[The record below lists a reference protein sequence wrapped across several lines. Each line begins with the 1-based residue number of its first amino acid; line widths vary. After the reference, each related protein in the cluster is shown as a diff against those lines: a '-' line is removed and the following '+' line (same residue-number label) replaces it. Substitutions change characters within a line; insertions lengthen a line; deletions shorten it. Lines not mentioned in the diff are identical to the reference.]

1 MQSQLLFNQWFGK
14 AVGATCAVIWAP
26 ADPLWLAVAVICGIA
41 LGHLYDHWA
50 SLHHDDDQAALT
62 RIGQRHQTQRSP
74 HLEYL
79 FAGLGR
85 IAKAGGR
92 VQPQHIAYTEQV
104 MAQMGLSPQAR
115 HQAKAWFS
123 DGKNRNFPIQAL
135 SRECLQPTE
144 QGSAS
149 RQSMLRCFCSLVAI
163 EPSDA
168 ALSQLKLLG
177 GYLGF
182 APSRV
187 AREYGDIASRYRKQ
201 TATARGSARARTA
214 AGTPPDPALQAA
226 YRLLQIEP
234 TASFDQVKHAYRQQ
248 VSRCHPDKL
257 AGNASAAQKHSA
269 EDKMIAL
276 RNALELIKA
285 QTP

>member
-1 MQSQLLFNQWFGK
+1 MQSHLLFNQWFGK

-26 ADPLWLAVAVICGIA
+26 ADPLWLSIAIICGIA

-50 SLHHDDDQAALT
+50 HLHHDDDQATLT
-62 RIGQRHQTQRSP
+62 RIGLHHQTNRSP

-92 VQPQHIAYTEQV
+92 VQPEHIAYAEQV
-104 MAQMGLSPQAR
+104 MKQMGLTDPVKQ
-115 HQAKAWFS
+115 QAKAWFS
-123 DGKNRNFPIQAL
+123 DGKNSNFPLQAL
-135 SRECLQPTE
+135 SRECLQPTD

-182 APSRV
+182 APNRV
-187 AREYGDIASRYRKQ
+187 AREYGDIASRYQSQTSKQ
-201 TATARGSARARTA
+201 DKPSTDADKSPAE
-214 AGTPPDPALQAA
+214 DPALQAA
-226 YRLLQIEP
+226 YALLQVNK
-234 TASFDQVKHAYRQQ
+234 TASFDEVKHAYRQQ
-248 VSRCHPDKL
+248 VSRSHPDKL
-257 AGNASAAQKHSA
+257 ASNASAAEKQA
-269 EDKMIAL
+269 AQDEMIAL
-276 RNALELIKA
+276 RDALELIK
-285 QTP
+285 THCT

>member
-26 ADPLWLAVAVICGIA
+26 ADPLWLPVAIISGIA

-50 SLHHDDDQAALT
+50 HLHHDNDQATLT
-62 RIGQRHQTQRSP
+62 RIGKRHQTNRSP

-92 VQPQHIAYTEQV
+92 VQPEHIAYTEQV
-104 MAQMGLSPQAR
+104 MNQMGLTNPVRQ
-115 HQAKAWFS
+115 QAKAWFS
-123 DGKNRNFPIQAL
+123 DGKNSNFPLQAL

-182 APSRV
+182 APNRV
-187 AREYGDIASRYRKQ
+187 AREYGDIASRYQKQ
-201 TATARGSARARTA
+201 TSKQARPATKQNPAV
-214 AGTPPDPALQAA
+214 DPALEAA
-226 YRLLQIEP
+226 YALLQIDK
-234 TASFDQVKHAYRQQ
+234 TASFDKVKHAYRQQ
-248 VSRCHPDKL
+248 VSRSHPDKL
-257 AGNASAAQKHSA
+257 AGNASAADKQA
-269 EDKMIAL
+269 AQDKMVAL
-276 RNALELIKA
+276 RNALELIKSRCA
-285 QTP
+285 

>member
-1 MQSQLLFNQWFGK
+1 MQSHLLFNQWFGK

-26 ADPLWLAVAVICGIA
+26 ADPLWLSVAIICGIA

-50 SLHHDDDQAALT
+50 HLHHDDDQATLT
-62 RIGQRHQTQRSP
+62 RIGQRHQTNRSP

-92 VQPQHIAYTEQV
+92 VQPEHIAYTERV
-104 MAQMGLSPQAR
+104 MNQMSLTNAVRQ
-115 HQAKAWFS
+115 QAKAWFS
-123 DGKNRNFPIQAL
+123 DGKNTNFPLQAL

-149 RQSMLRCFCSLVAI
+149 RLSMLRCFCSLVAI

-182 APSRV
+182 APNRV
-187 AREYGDIASRYRKQ
+187 AREYGDIASRHQNQ
-201 TATARGSARARTA
+201 TSKPGNPSTDGDQKHAT
-214 AGTPPDPALQAA
+214 DPALQAA
-226 YRLLQIEP
+226 FALLQIDK

-248 VSRCHPDKL
+248 VSRSHPDKL
-257 AGNASAAQKHSA
+257 AANASTADKQAAQ
-269 EDKMIAL
+269 DKMVAL
-276 RNALELIKA
+276 RNALELIETHCA
-285 QTP
+285 

>member
-1 MQSQLLFNQWFGK
+1 MQSHLLFNQWFGK

-26 ADPLWLAVAVICGIA
+26 ADPLWLSVAIICGIA

-50 SLHHDDDQAALT
+50 HLHYDNDQATLT
-62 RIGQRHQTQRSP
+62 RIGQRHQTHKSP

-85 IAKAGGR
+85 IAKAAGH
-92 VQPQHIAYTEQV
+92 VQPAHIAYAEQV
-104 MAQMGLSPQAR
+104 MAQMGLTNPVRQ
-115 HQAKAWFS
+115 QAKAWFS
-123 DGKNRNFPIQAL
+123 DGKSRNFPIQAL

-144 QGSAS
+144 LGSAS
-149 RQSMLRCFCSLVAI
+149 RQSILRCFCTLVAI

-182 APSRV
+182 APNRV
-187 AREYGDIASRYRKQ
+187 AREYGDIASRYQQQSAKQNRPSAESKQ
-201 TATARGSARARTA
+201 TTA
-214 AGTPPDPALQAA
+214 ADSALKAA
-226 YRLLQIEP
+226 YALLQIET
-234 TASFDQVKHAYRQQ
+234 TATFDQVKHAYRQQ

-257 AGNASAAQKHSA
+257 ATNATAADKQAAQN
-269 EDKMIAL
+269 KMVAL
-276 RNALELIKA
+276 RDALELIKA
-285 QTP
+285 HAA

>member
-1 MQSQLLFNQWFGK
+1 MQSHLLFNQWFGK

-26 ADPLWLAVAVICGIA
+26 ADPLWLSVAIICGIA

-50 SLHHDDDQAALT
+50 QLHHDDDHATLT
-62 RIGQRHQTQRSP
+62 RMGQRHQTSRSP

-92 VQPQHIAYTEQV
+92 VQPEHIAYAEQV
-104 MAQMGLSPQAR
+104 MKQMGLTDTVR

-123 DGKNRNFPIQAL
+123 DGKKSNFPLQAL

-149 RQSMLRCFCSLVAI
+149 RQSMLRCFCTLVAI
-163 EPSDA
+163 APSDA

-182 APSRV
+182 APNRV
-187 AREYGDIASRYRKQ
+187 AREYGDIANRYRSQSTKKDKVASDTQ
-201 TATARGSARARTA
+201 HQA
-214 AGTPPDPALQAA
+214 ADPALQAA
-226 YRLLQIEP
+226 YALLQIDK

-248 VSRCHPDKL
+248 VSRSHPDKL
-257 AGNASAAQKHSA
+257 AADASTAEKQTAQ
-269 EDKMIAL
+269 DKMVAL
-276 RNALELIKA
+276 RNALELIKTHSA
-285 QTP
+285 

>member
-1 MQSQLLFNQWFGK
+1 MQSHLLFNQWFGK

-26 ADPLWLAVAVICGIA
+26 ADPLWLSVAIICGIG

-50 SLHHDDDQAALT
+50 HLHHDDDQATLS
-62 RIGQRHQTQRSP
+62 RIGQRHQTHRSP

-85 IAKAGGR
+85 IAKAAGH
-92 VQPQHIAYTEQV
+92 VQPEHIAYTEQV
-104 MAQMGLSPQAR
+104 MTQMGLTAPVRQ
-115 HQAKAWFS
+115 QAKAWFR

-149 RQSMLRCFCSLVAI
+149 RQSMLRCFCTLVAI

-182 APSRV
+182 APNRV
-187 AREYGDIASRYRKQ
+187 AREYGDIASRYQRQTSKQ
-201 TATARGSARARTA
+201 GNPSAKTDQNAAT
-214 AGTPPDPALQAA
+214 DPALKAA
-226 YRLLQIEP
+226 YALLQVD
-234 TASFDQVKHAYRQQ
+234 TKASFDKVKHAYRQQ
-248 VSRCHPDKL
+248 VSRSHPDKL
-257 AGNASAAQKHSA
+257 AANASLADKQAAQ
-269 EDKMIAL
+269 DKMVAL

-285 QTP
+285 HST